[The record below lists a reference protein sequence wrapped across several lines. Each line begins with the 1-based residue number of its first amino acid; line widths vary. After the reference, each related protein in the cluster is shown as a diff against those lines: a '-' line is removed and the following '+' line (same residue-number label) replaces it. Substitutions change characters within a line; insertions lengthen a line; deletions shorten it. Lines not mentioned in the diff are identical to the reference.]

1 MAALQRLRFG
11 FSPCPNDTFAFHAAV
26 HGGAAAHGLELLPQ
40 LADIEALNERAVAGP
55 DRLEVTK
62 VSLPAL
68 ARAAAHY
75 AVLPSGAALGFGVG
89 PLVVQRPGG
98 ARRSLADL
106 GDAVVAVP
114 GLHTTAFL
122 LLAALGPSPRQVVP
136 MRFDR
141 ILAAVARGEVDAGL
155 VIHESRFTYRASG
168 LECLADLGELWE
180 RRTGGPLPLGVIAA
194 RRDLPRA
201 TFAALGAALRASVL
215 AARQD
220 PGASAEYVR
229 AHAQELDAQVCAQHI
244 ALYVNDYTV
253 DLGALGRTAVEQLVA
268 DGRRRGVLPPGP
280 PVFLGPAAA
289 RDA

>member
-26 HGGAAAHGLELLPQ
+26 HGGAAAHGLELLPE

-62 VSLPAL
+62 LSLPAL

-89 PLVVQRPGG
+89 PLVVQRQGA

-114 GLHTTAFL
+114 GVHTTAYL
-122 LLAALGPSPRQVVP
+122 LLRSLGPAPRQVVP

-141 ILAAVARGEVDAGL
+141 ILAAVATGEVDAGL
-155 VIHESRFTYRASG
+155 VIHECRFTYRASG

-180 RRTGGPLPLGVIAA
+180 RHTGGPLPLGVIAA
-194 RRDLPRA
+194 RRDLPRT

-220 PGASAEYVR
+220 PGASAAYVR
-229 AHAQELDAQVCAQHI
+229 AHAQELDAAVQAQHI
-244 ALYVNDYTV
+244 ALYVNEHTV
-253 DLGALGRTAVEQLVA
+253 DLGDLGRAAIERLVA
-268 DGRRRGVLPPGP
+268 DGRSRGVLPPGP
-280 PVFLGPAAA
+280 SVFAAPAEGAGA
-289 RDA
+289 